1 MYGIDTLARDN
12 RERVLSELSTT
23 SIGGL
28 SQIAK
33 LTGQSNGRKDFAFE
47 EFFFWRARVLP
58 IGKHPSQ
65 DEQLQFLKYKKSPSC
80 C

>member
-47 EFFFWRARVLP
+47 EFFF
-58 IGKHPSQ
+58 G
-65 DEQLQFLKYKKSPSC
+65 EQEFYQSASIQAKMSNYNS
-80 C
+80 